1 MVNRAVLGDGL
12 ELPYVGQGDHDG
24 VPVVLLHAWLD
35 SSRCFEQVMAAL
47 PERIRAFA
55 FDQRGHGEASKP
67 ADGYGLR
74 DFADDLGEFMDA
86 VGLEA
91 AVVAGASS
99 GGYVTQRFAVDHP
112 GRILGLAL
120 LGSPRSLR
128 GLRPGFADVVAT
140 LEDPIDAAFVRELNE
155 GMVSREVPEA
165 VMEVLCEENLKV
177 PARVWRGAFEG
188 LLAAEPP
195 LDTGGISAPTLVV
208 WGARDSLLP
217 RADQETM
224 AAEIPGA
231 QLLIYDDVGH
241 LPIVEAPER
250 VAADLAAL
258 CDAVRPRS
266 RDPSQ
271 RSASTERGRPELST
285 TSPPA
290 RKVVPPVRPPG
301 AR

>member
-1 MVNRAVLGDGL
+1 VVHRAVLGAGL
-12 ELPYVGQGDHDG
+12 ELPYVEQGDHDG

-55 FDQRGHGEASKP
+55 FDQRGHGDASKP

-74 DFADDLGEFMDA
+74 DFADDVGEFMDA

-99 GGYVTQRFAVDHP
+99 GGYVAQRFAVDHP

-128 GLRPGFADVVAT
+128 GPRPAFADVVAT

-155 GMVSREVPEA
+155 GMVGREVSEA
-165 VMEVLCEENLKV
+165 VMEALCEENLKV
-177 PARVWRGAFEG
+177 PARVWRDAFEG

-195 LDTGGISAPTLVV
+195 LDTGEISAPTRVV

-231 QLLIYDDVGH
+231 RLLIYADVGH
-241 LPIVEAPER
+241 LPIVEAPGR
-250 VAADLAAL
+250 VAADLTAL
-258 CDAVRPRS
+258 CDAV
-266 RDPSQ
+266 
-271 RSASTERGRPELST
+271 A
-285 TSPPA
+285 A
-290 RKVVPPVRPPG
+290 H
-301 AR
+301 